1 MSYLIAS
8 KENTM
13 KAYKN
18 ILLTLI
24 LSLSLSSCGAYN
36 SIDTA
41 NDYKTEESASY
52 HTEEAEDKADESF
65 DISNEILAN
74 NKVKDRKI
82 EYFYEYQ
89 IETTDYDTD
98 YKNLK
103 EMVDK
108 NKGYIDSSNFYVDRA
123 NDGKIDLRNYSASI
137 KIPMDDSAKFAKE
150 LTSIGKINNINQ
162 SSNDLTLAY
171 KDGNLRLETKE
182 NELKK
187 LNELMEKS
195 ESIDD
200 TMAIQARILEV
211 EADLDQI
218 KSDIRQIDQRVLY
231 NTFNIDLREVYDYSP
246 LTKNKANFGQRLTQA
261 FKDSIGIF
269 TNFIGDF
276 IIIIVSYW
284 PLILIL
290 ALVIVFVIRRI
301 RKKDKKN
308 IDKKDEQI
316 KLINEKDNN

>member
-8 KENTM
+8 KEHTM

-18 ILLTLI
+18 ILLTLV

-36 SIDTA
+36 SVDTA
-41 NDYKTEESASY
+41 NDYKTEESAAYS
-52 HTEEAEDKADESF
+52 TEEAEDKSDESF

-98 YKNLK
+98 YKKLK
-103 EMVDK
+103 EMVDE

-123 NDGKIDLRNYSASI
+123 NDGKIDLRNYSATI
-137 KIPMDDSAKFAKE
+137 KIPIDDSAKFAKE

-187 LNELMEKS
+187 LNELMEKA
-195 ESIDD
+195 ESIED

-246 LTKNKANFGQRLTQA
+246 LTKNKASFGQRLTQA

-290 ALVIVFVIRRI
+290 ALVIVFVIRRT

-308 IDKKDEQI
+308 ADKKDEQN
-316 KLINEKDNN
+316 KLMNEKDNN